1 MIADILQEH
10 LDGKPKYSKCLVGK
24 WLETQDD
31 KVNTL
36 FEQLKAKPSINV
48 AGLYRDLR
56 SLELSFQLTTFKA
69 HMKGNCTCPKA

>member
-10 LDGKPKYSKCLVGK
+10 LEGKPKHSKCLVGK
-24 WLETQDD
+24 WLDEQDE
-31 KVNTL
+31 KVNAL
-36 FEQLKAKPSINV
+36 FDQLKAKPNINL

-56 SLELSFQLTTFKA
+56 SSEILFQLTTFKT